1 MAEIA
6 NENMQIFGR
15 KIFFVCSTFTLNT
28 NIILRLMEQEY
39 EVYKIDEPRQ
49 LRNLLKNTPG
59 SIVYINAD
67 SHHQPQVWYNIISS
81 FENDPDYDS
90 CDFGV
95 FSAKLKGSVRI
106 RFEQGLKLKAGFFSL
121 DKNFGEIMNSV
132 IEKLDSLKAKGLR
145 KFVRLKCA
153 GEKSAEAY
161 FINGNMMYKMNFV
174 DISSIGVGLVIPSKY
189 SSFVRINSVIQG
201 LTIVLGNKQL
211 KVNAKFHTM
220 KSIPNGILAA
230 LIFTP
235 DTPGAFRNY
244 VRTYICE
251 ELQKRLNNELIRI
264 PLDTTDYTL
273 ETDFLKD
280 IKDEN
285 AQSEEKPENSQA
297 KAESKKEN
305 EAATKEESKD
315 EVPQN
320 AESEEKTENKDSAT
334 DEETKETGVET
345 EEKPNADEDS
355 SKTEKQN

>member
-28 NIILRLMEQEY
+28 NVILRLMEQEY

-49 LRNLLKNTPG
+49 LRNLLKKIPD

-81 FENDPDYDS
+81 FENDPEYDS

-132 IEKLDSLKAKGLR
+132 ITKLDSLNAKGLR

-161 FINGNMMYKMNFV
+161 FINRNMMYKMNFV

-189 SSFVRINSVIQG
+189 AGFVRINSVIQG
-201 LTIVLGNKQL
+201 LTLVLGNKQL

-251 ELQKRLNNELIRI
+251 ELQKRLNNELMHIS
-264 PLDTTDYTL
+264 LDTTDYTL
-273 ETDFLKD
+273 EQDFLKD
-280 IKDEN
+280 KKGENTQTEETAEENQDKDKNGKEN
-285 AQSEEKPENSQA
+285 KADSKEEEKSETSADTQ
-297 KAESKKEN
+297 SKETAEN
-305 EAATKEESKD
+305 EDSAKTEESKEESK
-315 EVPQN
+315 
-320 AESEEKTENKDSAT
+320 TEQSA
-334 DEETKETGVET
+334 D
-345 EEKPNADEDS
+345 NDS
-355 SKTEKQN
+355 SKTETQN

>member
-28 NIILRLMEQEY
+28 NVILRLMEQEY

-49 LRNLLKNTPG
+49 LRNLLKKIPD

-81 FENDPDYDS
+81 FENDPEYDS

-132 IEKLDSLKAKGLR
+132 ITKLDSLNAKGLR

-161 FINGNMMYKMNFV
+161 FINRNMMYKMNFV
-174 DISSIGVGLVIPSKY
+174 DISSIGIGLVIPSKY
-189 SSFVRINSVIQG
+189 AGFVRINSVIQG
-201 LTIVLGNKQL
+201 LTLVLGNKQL

-251 ELQKRLNNELIRI
+251 ELQKRLNNELMHIS
-264 PLDTTDYTL
+264 LDTTDYTL
-273 ETDFLKD
+273 EQDFLKD
-280 IKDEN
+280 KKGENTQTEESAKENQDKDKNSKEN
-285 AQSEEKPENSQA
+285 KADSKEEA
-297 KAESKKEN
+297 KAETPADTQSKEKTEN
-305 EAATKEESKD
+305 EDSVKDGESKEESK
-315 EVPQN
+315 
-320 AESEEKTENKDSAT
+320 TEQSA
-334 DEETKETGVET
+334 D
-345 EEKPNADEDS
+345 NDS
-355 SKTEKQN
+355 SKTETQN

>member
-1 MAEIA
+1 MAEIE
-6 NENMQIFGR
+6 NENRQIFGR

-49 LRNLLKNTPG
+49 LRNLLKTVPD

-67 SHHQPQVWYNIISS
+67 SHHQPAVWYNIISS
-81 FENDPDYDS
+81 FTNDPEYNN

-95 FSAKLKGSVRI
+95 FSAKLKGSAKI

-132 IEKLDSLKAKGLR
+132 IEKLDTLNAKGLR

-174 DISSIGVGLVIPSKY
+174 DISSIGIGLIIPAKY

-201 LTIVLGNKQL
+201 LTLVLGNKQL
-211 KVNAKFHTM
+211 KVNAKIHTI

-251 ELQKRLNNELIRI
+251 ELQKRLNNDLMHIT
-264 PLDTTDYTL
+264 LDTTDYTL
-273 ETDFLKD
+273 EQDFLKD
-280 IKDEN
+280 KKDEKAAAPEHPDKSGQTKDN
-285 AQSEEKPENSQA
+285 ASDSKEEDATAQKEQ
-297 KAESKKEN
+297 KTESK
-305 EAATKEESKD
+305 
-315 EVPQN
+315 
-320 AESEEKTENKDSAT
+320 EKTETKEAKDTSAT
-334 DEETKETGVET
+334 EQTEAETK
-345 EEKPNADEDS
+345 
-355 SKTEKQN
+355 QN

>member
-28 NIILRLMEQEY
+28 NVILRLMEQEY

-49 LRNLLKNTPG
+49 LRNLLKKIPD

-81 FENDPDYDS
+81 FENDPEYDH

-132 IEKLDSLKAKGLR
+132 ITKLDSLNAKGLR

-161 FINGNMMYKMNFV
+161 FINRNMMYKMNFV
-174 DISSIGVGLVIPSKY
+174 DISSIGIGLVIPSKY
-189 SSFVRINSVIQG
+189 AGFVRINSVIQG
-201 LTIVLGNKQL
+201 LTLVLGNKQL

-251 ELQKRLNNELIRI
+251 ELQKRLNNELMHIS
-264 PLDTTDYTL
+264 LDTTDYTL
-273 ETDFLKD
+273 EQDFLKD
-280 IKDEN
+280 KKGENTQTEESAKENQDKDKNSKEN
-285 AQSEEKPENSQA
+285 KADSKEEA
-297 KAESKKEN
+297 KAETPADTQSKEKTEN
-305 EAATKEESKD
+305 EDSVKDGESKEESK
-315 EVPQN
+315 
-320 AESEEKTENKDSAT
+320 TEQSA
-334 DEETKETGVET
+334 D
-345 EEKPNADEDS
+345 NDS
-355 SKTEKQN
+355 SKTETQN

>member
-28 NIILRLMEQEY
+28 NVILRLMEQEY

-49 LRNLLKNTPG
+49 LRNLLKKIPD

-81 FENDPDYDS
+81 FENDPEYDS

-132 IEKLDSLKAKGLR
+132 ITKLDSLNAKGLR

-161 FINGNMMYKMNFV
+161 FINRNMMYKMNFV
-174 DISSIGVGLVIPSKY
+174 DISSIGIGLVIPSKY
-189 SSFVRINSVIQG
+189 AGFVRINSVIQG
-201 LTIVLGNKQL
+201 LTLVLGNKQL

-251 ELQKRLNNELIRI
+251 ELQKRLNNELMHIS
-264 PLDTTDYTL
+264 LDTTDYTL
-273 ETDFLKD
+273 EQDFLKD
-280 IKDEN
+280 KKGEN
-285 AQSEEKPENSQA
+285 TQTEESA
-297 KAESKKEN
+297 KEN
-305 EAATKEESKD
+305 QDKDKNSKENKADSKEEAKSETPADTQSKETAENEDSVKDGESKEESK
-315 EVPQN
+315 
-320 AESEEKTENKDSAT
+320 TEQSA
-334 DEETKETGVET
+334 D
-345 EEKPNADEDS
+345 NDS
-355 SKTEKQN
+355 SKT

>member
-28 NIILRLMEQEY
+28 NVILRLMEQEY

-49 LRNLLKNTPG
+49 LRNLLKKIPD

-81 FENDPDYDS
+81 FENDPEYDS

-132 IEKLDSLKAKGLR
+132 ITKLDSLNAKGLR

-161 FINGNMMYKMNFV
+161 FINRNMMYKMNFV
-174 DISSIGVGLVIPSKY
+174 DISSIGIGLVIPSKY
-189 SSFVRINSVIQG
+189 AGFVRINSVIQG
-201 LTIVLGNKQL
+201 LTLVLGNKQL

-251 ELQKRLNNELIRI
+251 ELQKRLNNELMHIS
-264 PLDTTDYTL
+264 LDTTDYTL
-273 ETDFLKD
+273 EQDFLKD
-280 IKDEN
+280 KKGEN
-285 AQSEEKPENSQA
+285 TQTEESA
-297 KAESKKEN
+297 KEN
-305 EAATKEESKD
+305 QDKDKNSKENKADSKEEAKSETPADTQSKETAENEDSVKDGESKEESK
-315 EVPQN
+315 
-320 AESEEKTENKDSAT
+320 TEQSA
-334 DEETKETGVET
+334 D
-345 EEKPNADEDS
+345 NDS
-355 SKTEKQN
+355 SKTETQN

>member
-1 MAEIA
+1 MTEIA

-67 SHHQPQVWYNIISS
+67 SHHQPQVWYNIIST
-81 FENDPDYDS
+81 FENDPEYDS
-90 CDFGV
+90 CAFGV
-95 FSAKLKGSVRI
+95 FSAKLKGSLKL

-121 DKNFGEIMNSV
+121 DKNFGEIMNNV
-132 IEKLDSLKAKGLR
+132 IRKLDSLKAKGLR

-201 LTIVLGNKQL
+201 LTLVLGNKQL

-251 ELQKRLNNELIRI
+251 ELQKRLNNELMHLS
-264 PLDTTDYTL
+264 LDTTDYTL

-280 IKDEN
+280 KNDSN
-285 AQSEEKPENSQA
+285 KKQSEEDQNKDADSKEEKATEETTANADSKEDEATTDSA
-297 KAESKKEN
+297 KAE
-305 EAATKEESKD
+305 ESKTTAT
-315 EVPQN
+315 EPQQSDN
-320 AESEEKTENKDSAT
+320 DKQKTAE
-334 DEETKETGVET
+334 
-345 EEKPNADEDS
+345 
-355 SKTEKQN
+355 QN

>member
-49 LRNLLKNTPG
+49 LRNLKKKIPD

-81 FENDPDYDS
+81 FENDPEYDS

-132 IEKLDSLKAKGLR
+132 ITKLDSLNAKGLR

-161 FINGNMMYKMNFV
+161 FINRNMMYKMNFV

-189 SSFVRINSVIQG
+189 SGFVRINSVIQG
-201 LTIVLGNKQL
+201 LTLVLGNKQL

-251 ELQKRLNNELIRI
+251 ELQKRLNNELMHLS
-264 PLDTTDYTL
+264 LDTTDYTL
-273 ETDFLKD
+273 EQDFLKD
-280 IKDEN
+280 KKGEN
-285 AQSEEKPENSQA
+285 TQNEEKTEKSQDKEA
-297 KAESKKEN
+297 DDKGNKADS
-305 EAATKEESKD
+305 KEESKD
-315 EVPQN
+315 EAPAN
-320 AESEEKTENKDSAT
+320 TESGEKTKNKDSDT
-334 DEETKETGVET
+334 
-345 EEKPNADEDS
+345 DEDS
-355 SKTEKQN
+355 KENSKTEQSADNASPETETQN

>member
-28 NIILRLMEQEY
+28 NVILRLMEQEY

-49 LRNLLKNTPG
+49 LRNLLKKIPD

-81 FENDPDYDS
+81 FENDPEYDR

-132 IEKLDSLKAKGLR
+132 ITKLDSLNAKGLR

-161 FINGNMMYKMNFV
+161 FINRNMMYKMNFV
-174 DISSIGVGLVIPSKY
+174 DISSIGIGLVIPSKY
-189 SSFVRINSVIQG
+189 AGFVRINSVIQG
-201 LTIVLGNKQL
+201 LTLVLGNKQL

-251 ELQKRLNNELIRI
+251 ELQKRLNNELMHIS
-264 PLDTTDYTL
+264 LDTTDYTL
-273 ETDFLKD
+273 EQDFLKD
-280 IKDEN
+280 KKGENTQTEESAKENQDKDKNSKEN
-285 AQSEEKPENSQA
+285 KADSKEEAKSETPADTQSKEKT
-297 KAESKKEN
+297 EN
-305 EAATKEESKD
+305 EASVKDGEFKEESK
-315 EVPQN
+315 
-320 AESEEKTENKDSAT
+320 TEQSA
-334 DEETKETGVET
+334 D
-345 EEKPNADEDS
+345 NDS
-355 SKTEKQN
+355 SKTETQN

>member
-28 NIILRLMEQEY
+28 NVILRLMEQEY

-49 LRNLLKNTPG
+49 LRNLLKKIPD

-81 FENDPDYDS
+81 FENDPEYDS

-132 IEKLDSLKAKGLR
+132 ITKLDSLNAKGLR

-161 FINGNMMYKMNFV
+161 FINRNMMYKMNFV
-174 DISSIGVGLVIPSKY
+174 DISSIGIGLVIPSKY
-189 SSFVRINSVIQG
+189 AGFVRINSVIQG
-201 LTIVLGNKQL
+201 LTLVLGNKQL

-251 ELQKRLNNELIRI
+251 ELQKRLNNELMHIS
-264 PLDTTDYTL
+264 LDTTDYTL
-273 ETDFLKD
+273 EQDFLKD
-280 IKDEN
+280 KKGEN
-285 AQSEEKPENSQA
+285 TQTEESA
-297 KAESKKEN
+297 KEN
-305 EAATKEESKD
+305 QDKDKNSKENKADSKEEAKTETPADTQSKETAENKDSVKDGESKEESK
-315 EVPQN
+315 
-320 AESEEKTENKDSAT
+320 TEQSA
-334 DEETKETGVET
+334 D
-345 EEKPNADEDS
+345 NDS
-355 SKTEKQN
+355 SKT